1 MISLLNLDFR
11 NAHPFLFFRDNGVK
25 NPEIKNMVDITK
37 ISRIKK
43 RRPGKSL
50 VEGSKT
56 IHQEAVKPLFS
67 YTSPACN
74 KTTRKIIYVLRLSR
88 K

>member
-1 MISLLNLDFR
+1 VKTEIAQGIISLLILDFIY
-11 NAHPFLFFRDNGVK
+11 AHPALFFRDKGVK

-37 ISRIKK
+37 ISMIKT

-56 IHQEAVKPLFS
+56 IHQEAGKPLFS
-67 YTSPACN
+67 
-74 KTTRKIIYVLRLSR
+74 
-88 K
+88 